1 MTTGTDLLLRRTMR
15 VNATYSIVTG
25 VVALVLGGAIS
36 DFMGVSQV
44 LLAVVGAGV
53 AGFGG
58 LVLLSAGRRPIDLR
72 KARLA
77 VLADALWVLGAA
89 MLTAIGA
96 MTDGGRNLLA
106 LVSIPVGVFAVL
118 QARGIRSI
126 EGPRRLV
133 TEIHIDAPPSEVW
146 QELTAFDS
154 YSEWNPHITVAH
166 GRVEVGEKLDLV
178 MAVGRGRSVKMR
190 PTVTEAVPGRSFEW
204 LGHLGVKGVFD
215 GRHRFDLETVEG
227 QTRMTHSEEFTGILV
242 PALKSM
248 LDGNTRAGFE
258 AMNEAVKNRVE
269 SKEPQRA

>member
-248 LDGNTRAGFE
+248 LDGNTRTGFE